1 MRPKKCNKTS
11 IGGQAVMEGVMMRG
25 YSSMATA
32 VRDSDGVIRVETER
46 LRPIKDRSFIFRVP
60 IIRGAINF
68 FSSLVTGTKILMRS
82 AEVMGD
88 EEPSKFEKWLA
99 KTFKIDIYDVVMFL
113 GVALGLIFAVGLFVI
128 APQLVTNWLNTF
140 MGLDVKSVW
149 YNLIEGGI
157 RIVIFV
163 AYILLTS
170 LMKDVRRTY
179 MYHGAEHKT
188 ISCYEYGWELTVEN
202 VKKASRVHD
211 RCGTTFMFFVMTVSI
226 LVFSLANS
234 FIGAEGLLR
243 ILIKIALLPVVAG
256 LSYELL
262 KGLAKTDFP
271 LFYVFKAP
279 GLLLQRITTREPDE
293 KMIEVAITAFNTV
306 LEMDADPSIE
316 TKKFVVATEADKLL
330 KEVTEKLKAGG
341 IDEPAEAEW
350 IVSVCSGKKRSEL
363 NTSEKIP
370 TKTVEKIY
378 AVMNERLTGR
388 PLWYVFGSTEFYGY
402 TVKVDERVLIPRPE
416 TEELVE
422 QALKCINKDSLVL
435 DMCTGSGAIAI
446 AISKK
451 AGCHVDA
458 ADYYDDALAVAK
470 ENVDINQADVE
481 IFKSDMYG
489 SVVKEYDVIVSNPP
503 YIRSNDVDGL
513 DKELSFEPRSALD
526 GGEDGLTFYRL
537 TATGAYAALKVGGTL
552 FLEIGYD
559 QKDAVTGLLADFSS
573 VEAIK
578 DLNGKD
584 RIIKAVK

>member
-1 MRPKKCNKTS
+1 
-11 IGGQAVMEGVMMRG
+11 MEGVMMRG

>member
-1 MRPKKCNKTS
+1 
-11 IGGQAVMEGVMMRG
+11 MEGVMMRG

-293 KMIEVAITAFNTV
+293 EMIEVAITAFNTV